1 MSDFWIYLQIGF
13 KHVLDL
19 NGYDHMLFLAALM
32 VPYTFKDWKKILLLI
47 SVFTI
52 GHTVALMLSVYKVL
66 TIKTEIVEFLIPVTI
81 LITALYSLF
90 TAGKANKLDNAG
102 ATVLITAF
110 FGIIHGHGFANY
122 FNDILAGEPDD
133 KLLPLLEFAL
143 GIECAQIVVV
153 LIVLILAYIA
163 QTFFRFSKRDWALVM
178 SAFVA
183 GVVLPMIVGNEIWS

>member
-1 MSDFWIYLQIGF
+1 MSEFWIYLQIGF

-19 NGYDHMLFLAALM
+19 KGYDHMLFLAALM

-47 SVFTI
+47 SVFTL
-52 GHTVALMLSVYKVL
+52 GHTIALMLSVYKVL

-90 TAGKANKLDNAG
+90 TAGKANKLDSAG

-143 GIECAQIVVV
+143 GIECAQVVVV

-183 GVVLPMIVGNEIWS
+183 GVVLPMIIGNEIWS

>member
-19 NGYDHMLFLAALM
+19 KGYDHMLFLAALT

-47 SVFTI
+47 SVFTL
-52 GHTVALMLSVYKVL
+52 GHTVALMLSVYKIL

-90 TAGKANKLDNAG
+90 TAGKANKFDNAG

-110 FGIIHGHGFANY
+110 FGVIHGHGFANY
-122 FNDILAGEPDD
+122 FNAILAGEPND

-143 GIECAQIVVV
+143 GIECGQVIVV

-178 SAFVA
+178 SAFVI
-183 GVVLPMIVGNEIWS
+183 GVVLPMVIGNEIWS

>member
-1 MSDFWIYLQIGF
+1 MSEFWIYLQIGF
-13 KHVLDL
+13 KLVLDL
-19 NGYDHMLFLAALM
+19 QGYDHMLFLAALM

-52 GHTVALMLSVYKVL
+52 GHTIALMLSVYKVL

-90 TAGKANKLDNAG
+90 TAGKANKLDSAG

-143 GIECAQIVVV
+143 GIEFAQAVVV

-183 GVVLPMIVGNEIWS
+183 GVVLPMIIGNEIWS

>member
-1 MSDFWIYLQIGF
+1 MSDFWIYLQIGL

-19 NGYDHMLFLAALM
+19 NGYDHMLFLAALV
-32 VPYTFKDWKKILLLI
+32 VPYTFKDWKKLLVLI
-47 SVFTI
+47 SVFTL

-66 TIKTEIVEFLIPVTI
+66 MINAEIVEFLIPVTI
-81 LITALYSLF
+81 FITALYGLF
-90 TAGKANKLDNAG
+90 TAGKPDKLDKAG

-122 FNDILAGEPDD
+122 FNDILAGQPDD

-143 GIECAQIVVV
+143 GIELAQVVV
-153 LIVLILAYIA
+153 VMIVLILAYIA
-163 QTFFRFSKRDWALVM
+163 QTFFRFSKRDWALVC

-183 GVVLPMIVGNEIWS
+183 GVVLPMIIGNEIWT